1 MWLTKLIVLALVPSC
16 AACTLLIRG
25 VDNGAGGNQW
35 KRGQVV
41 AIYEDRPTYGTKE
54 VPPEFY
60 KIRLPGVPV
69 AVASNKLLRD
79 EIDEDG
85 TIVRRR
91 TFRFRV
97 ADMPVAARNKLLTNG
112 ELVIK
117 VAAYWGM
124 QDVFT
129 TWDYTWAQVSGY
141 IRNDKTSTDEDPL

>member
-1 MWLTKLIVLALVPSC
+1 MWLTNIIALALLPSC

-25 VDNGAGGNQW
+25 VDNGGENQW

-60 KIRLPGVPV
+60 RIRLPGVPV
-69 AVASNKLLRD
+69 AVAAAKLLRD
-79 EIDEDG
+79 EINEDG

-91 TFRFRV
+91 AFRIRV
-97 ADMPVAARNKLLTNG
+97 VDMPLAARNKLQSTG

-117 VAAYWGM
+117 VAAYWDN
-124 QDVFT
+124 QSVFT
-129 TWDYTWAQVSGY
+129 TWDYTWANVVGY
-141 IRNDKTSTDEDPL
+141 FRNDKTNTDEAPL